1 MQLKRGNP
9 TTIIIIASI
18 FSIITIITIHRQ
30 EKQWNLQAEA
40 INMKNTK
47 ILLKIEFRTIYGWDY
62 VSDLSFELFPFYELF
77 AILL

>member
-47 ILLKIEFRTIYGWDY
+47 ILLKIEFRTIYG
-62 VSDLSFELFPFYELF
+62 
-77 AILL
+77 

>member
-9 TTIIIIASI
+9 TTIIIIASIFSIIANI

-47 ILLKIEFRTIYGWDY
+47 ILLKIEFRTIYG
-62 VSDLSFELFPFYELF
+62 
-77 AILL
+77 

>member
-18 FSIITIITIHRQ
+18 FIIITIITIHGQ

-47 ILLKIEFRTIYGWDY
+47 ILLKIEFRTIYG
-62 VSDLSFELFPFYELF
+62 
-77 AILL
+77 